1 MALRRILERAG
12 YEVAEAPGGREGIA
26 RYRQEPADVV
36 ITDILMPEK
45 DGLEVI
51 REIKREFPDVKTIAM
66 SANPASLSLAIDLG
80 ALCAVFKPLVPRT
93 LVDIVGKL
101 AGLTQ

>member
-1 MALRRILERAG
+1 MVLALLPVPLIVKAR
-12 YEVAEAPGGREGIA
+12 YKVAEAPGGREGIA

-51 REIKREFPDVKTIAM
+51 RELKREFPDVKTIAM
-66 SANPASLSLAIDLG
+66 SSKPAYFSLALDSSKFS
-80 ALCAVFKPLVPRT
+80 VT
-93 LVDIVGKL
+93 Y
-101 AGLTQ
+101 